1 MLHKTV
7 AVIVSTI
14 KPLIGILRNFSCE
27 EPVKKEVFDTN
38 SNVKIAQSFWVKNN
52 TCDYIVLNSGMLEKD
67 V

>member
-38 SNVKIAQSFWVKNN
+38 SYVKIAQSFWVK
-52 TCDYIVLNSGMLEKD
+52 K
-67 V
+67 